1 MKRFL
6 CLCVSTR
13 HAEASSSYC
22 CCCCCCCCWNVW
34 KIEAKSKGQKRTDRN
49 KKRGKLV
56 VRVDLYIPHSYNTQI
71 KKKAKREAKI
81 CEKKQSRSKGDVDV
95 VSLFGLYLFSLF
107 FYLIYILCSLLSFSL
122 SQSRRHSPRLWRT
135 SGESFSAA
143 GSLRNVSIKN
153 ILIKIPNS

>member
-13 HAEASSSYC
+13 HAEASSSY
-22 CCCCCCCCWNVW
+22 CCCCCCWNVW

-81 CEKKQSRSKGDVDV
+81 CEKKT
-95 VSLFGLYLFSLF
+95 VSEQRRRRRCFAVRFVFVLSFFFISFIFCVLF
-107 FYLIYILCSLLSFSL
+107 FLSL
-122 SQSRRHSPRLWRT
+122 SLSLGAIRRDSGGRAASPSARLDHCET
-135 SGESFSAA
+135 FQ
-143 GSLRNVSIKN
+143 
-153 ILIKIPNS
+153 

>member
-71 KKKAKREAKI
+71 KKQAKREAKI
-81 CEKKQSRSKGDVDV
+81 CEKN
-95 VSLFGLYLFSLF
+95 SLGAKATSTLFRCSVCICSLF
-107 FYLIYILCSLLSFSL
+107 FFISFIFCVLFFLSL
-122 SQSRRHSPRLWRT
+122 SLSLGAIRRDSGGRAASPSARLDHCET
-135 SGESFSAA
+135 FQ
-143 GSLRNVSIKN
+143 
-153 ILIKIPNS
+153 

>member
-13 HAEASSSYC
+13 HAEASSSY
-22 CCCCCCCCWNVW
+22 CCCCCCWNVW

-107 FYLIYILCSLLSFSL
+107 FLSHLYSVFSSFFLSL
-122 SQSRRHSPRLWRT
+122 SVSAPFAETLADERRVLQRGWITAKRFNKKYSH
-135 SGESFSAA
+135 
-143 GSLRNVSIKN
+143 
-153 ILIKIPNS
+153 